1 MSEWKQYRKLP
12 VVISAKISDE
22 NELIH
27 TLEGFMLAHKGDYI
41 ICGVKGELY
50 PCKPDIFKQTYEEVK
65 EGDK

>member
-1 MSEWKQYRKLP
+1 MSEWKRYRKLP
-12 VVISAKISDE
+12 IIVSARIAEKR
-22 NELIH
+22 ELIQ
-27 TLEGFMLAHKGDYI
+27 TLEGLMLAHTGDYI